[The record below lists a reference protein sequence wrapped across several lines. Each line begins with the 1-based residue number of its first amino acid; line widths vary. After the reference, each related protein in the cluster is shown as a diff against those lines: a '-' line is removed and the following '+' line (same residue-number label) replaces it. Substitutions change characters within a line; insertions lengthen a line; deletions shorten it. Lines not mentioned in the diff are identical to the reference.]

1 MNLTRNLAL
10 LMFVLVGLRGTASDH
25 EINLRSY
32 YRLTNSYLGP
42 ARSLDTSSDGEI
54 DLFMGQIGNYSGQF
68 WKLAPLGDG
77 AYRLTNSY
85 LGTSR
90 ALDTYSDTDNR
101 PFMGKTDQDYSGQ
114 HWTPTRVDF
123 N

>member
-10 LMFVLVGLRGTASDH
+10 LMFVLVGLRGIASDH
-25 EINLRSY
+25 EIGPKSY

-42 ARSLDTSSDGEI
+42 GRSLDTSSVGGN
-54 DLFMGQIGNYSGQF
+54 DLFMGQTGNYSGQF
-68 WKLAPLGDG
+68 WKLTPLSDG
-77 AYRLTNSY
+77 TYRLTNSY

-114 HWTPTRVDF
+114 HWTLAGVDS

>member
-1 MNLTRNLAL
+1 
-10 LMFVLVGLRGTASDH
+10 MFVLVGLRGIASDH

-42 ARSLDTSSDGEI
+42 ARSLDTSSDGEN
-54 DLFMGQIGNYSGQF
+54 DLFMGQTGNYSGQF